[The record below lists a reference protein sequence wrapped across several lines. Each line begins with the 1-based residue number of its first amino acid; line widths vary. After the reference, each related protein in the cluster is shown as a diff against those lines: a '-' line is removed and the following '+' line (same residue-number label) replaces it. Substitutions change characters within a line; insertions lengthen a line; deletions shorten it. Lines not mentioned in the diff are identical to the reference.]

1 MYETLHSV
9 RDIKLIGEHMPSL
22 NVRDKASRT
31 TLITDEMIYAFA
43 GLTGDTN
50 PVHLDDAYA
59 AGTRFG
65 RRIAHGM
72 IAAGLISAALANDL
86 PGPGTVYLSQTLQF
100 KAPVYPGDTITTTVE
115 VKSSRPDKPIVTLRT
130 SCANQA
136 NVVVLEGEAIVL
148 VSR

>member
-1 MYETLHSV
+1 MPTLNP
-9 RDIKLIGEHMPSL
+9 G
-22 NVRDKASRT
+22 DKASRVQV
-31 TLITDEMIYAFA
+31 ISDEMIRSFA
-43 GLTGDTN
+43 QLTGDTN

-72 IAAGLISAALANDL
+72 IAAGLISATLANDL

-115 VKSSRPDKPIVTLRT
+115 VKSVRPDKPILTLGT
-130 SCANQA
+130 VCTNQQ
-136 NVVVLEGEAIVL
+136 NKVVLEGEAVVL
-148 VSR
+148 VTK

>member
-9 RDIKLIGEHMPSL
+9 REIKLIGEHMPSL
-22 NVRDKASRT
+22 NVGDKASRT

-43 GLTGDTN
+43 DLTGDTN

-115 VKSSRPDKPIVTLRT
+115 VMVSPVETGALNCSVRLDRKSTHL
-130 SCANQA
+130 
-136 NVVVLEGEAIVL
+136 
-148 VSR
+148 

>member
-1 MYETLHSV
+1 MPALHT
-9 RDIKLIGEHMPSL
+9 G
-22 NVRDKASRT
+22 DKASRT
-31 TLITDEMIYAFA
+31 TVITDEMIRAFA

-72 IAAGLISAALANDL
+72 IAASLISTTLANDL

-100 KAPVYPGDTITTTVE
+100 KAPVYPGDAITTTVE
-115 VKSSRPDKPIVTLRT
+115 VKNVRADKPVVTLATLCR
-130 SCANQA
+130 NQDDT
-136 NVVVLEGEAIVL
+136 VVLEGEAVVL
-148 VSR
+148 ILK

>member
-1 MYETLHSV
+1 MS
-9 RDIKLIGEHMPSL
+9 SL
-22 NVRDKASRT
+22 QPGGKAARVT
-31 TLITDEMIYAFA
+31 TITDEMIRAFA
-43 GLTGDTN
+43 DLTGDTN

-100 KAPVYPGDTITTTVE
+100 KAPVYPGDMITTIVE
-115 VKSSRPDKPIVTLRT
+115 VKSVRPDKPIVTLAT
-130 SCANQA
+130 VCKNQDD
-136 NVVVLEGEAIVL
+136 VVVLEGEAVVL
-148 VSR
+148 AGK

>member
-1 MYETLHSV
+1 
-9 RDIKLIGEHMPSL
+9 MPSL
-22 NVRDKASRT
+22 QPGDKALRT
-31 TLITDEMIYAFA
+31 ATITDEMIRLFA
-43 GLTGDTN
+43 DLTGDTN

-115 VKSSRPDKPIVTLRT
+115 VKSVRPDKPIVTLAT
-130 SCANQA
+130 FCKNQ
-136 NVVVLEGEAIVL
+136 NDVVVLEGEAVVL
-148 VSR
+148 AGK